1 MPYERE
7 GYAPWSLTREAG
19 VQSATVDGTIKVPQY
34 VQPTLSTG
42 FVDEKGNWQGSK
54 SNDEVFIGFTKALA
68 VANGAIALFPDTD
81 NHPSINME
89 GFRHLQFVA
98 KSSNDGAFRIDAKT
112 GPDTV
117 KCLNVT
123 LTSGADMKLAGIGD
137 PANDTGFADTLY
149 DASENLTS
157 GFRIFTVYD
166 RLKDIPNMQIFL
178 TNNTGG
184 DADVEFAFRRLV

>member
-1 MPYERE
+1 MPYERT

-19 VQSATVDGTIKVPQY
+19 VQSATVDGTIQVPQY

-42 FVDEKGNWQGSK
+42 FVDEKGNWQGIK

-68 VANGAIALFPDTD
+68 IPNGANSLFPDTN

-89 GFRHLQFVA
+89 GFSHLQFVA
-98 KSSNDGAFRIDAKT
+98 KSSNDGAFRIDAKS

-117 KCLNVT
+117 NTLNVT
-123 LTSGADMKLAGIGD
+123 LTPSADIKMAGIGD
-137 PANDTGFADTLY
+137 PQSDTGFADALF
-149 DASENLTS
+149 DASETLTS

-166 RLKDIPNMQIFL
+166 RLKDLPNFQILL

-184 DADVEFAFRRLV
+184 DADIEFAFRRLV